1 MSDCP
6 PEGFQYTSIGGALW
20 PTDTKPTEDVG
31 GDQFPTLA
39 SMFRPAPPLTEE
51 QRARSAQVRRAYLES
66 VKTLWGLTDEQIAEA
81 AEP

>member
-39 SMFRPAPPLTEE
+39 SMFRPAPPLTAE
-51 QRARSAQVRRAYLES
+51 QRDRAEAVARNYM
-66 VKTLWGLTDEQIAEA
+66 KTRWGLTDEQIDQIG
-81 AEP
+81 EP